1 MDQKTHERR
10 MESRRLGSE
19 ARIHGLNDPNL
30 SFRESVKTWEADLN
44 RKKKW
49 EKSLTMYMIIVMII
63 LFIFYVMLKYA
74 FSLI

>member
-1 MDQKTHERR
+1 

-44 RKKKW
+44 RKRKW
-49 EKSLTMYMIIVMII
+49 EKSLTMYLIIVMIVVF
-63 LFIFYVMLKYA
+63 LFYVAMHYA
-74 FSLI
+74 FSLF